1 MSSKKRKTKKKKFTI
16 NKFFVLIAFFG
27 ISFAIT
33 RVSLTAY
40 LSKINYDVEI
50 EKKLIVEQ
58 KKTNESLTM
67 AINELAS
74 LAKIEEVAQ
83 DEGLRYNNKNIKT
96 IKDQS

>member
-1 MSSKKRKTKKKKFTI
+1 MSKRKQKKKKTTF
-16 NKFFVLIAFFG
+16 NKLLTVIVIFV
-27 ISFAIT
+27 ISLSIT

-50 EKKLIVEQ
+50 EKKQITEQ
-58 KKTNESLTM
+58 RKTNESLTM

-96 IKDQS
+96 IKDQN

>member
-1 MSSKKRKTKKKKFTI
+1 MSKRKQIKKKKSGF
-16 NKFFVLIAFFG
+16 NKFATIIVIFI
-27 ISFAIT
+27 ISLAIT

-50 EKKLIVEQ
+50 EKRQISEQ
-58 KKTNESLTM
+58 RKTNESLTM

-96 IKDQS
+96 IKDQN

>member
-1 MSSKKRKTKKKKFTI
+1 MSSKKRKVKKKKSNF
-16 NKFFVLIAFFG
+16 NKLATVIVVFI
-27 ISFAIT
+27 ISLAIT

-50 EKKLIVEQ
+50 EKKQITEQ
-58 KKTNESLTM
+58 RKTNESLTM

-74 LAKIEEVAQ
+74 LAKIEEVAE

>member
-1 MSSKKRKTKKKKFTI
+1 MSSKKRKIKKQKSGF
-16 NKFFVLIAFFG
+16 NKFATIIVVFI
-27 ISFAIT
+27 ISLAIT

-50 EKKLIVEQ
+50 EKKQISEQ
-58 KKTNESLTM
+58 RKTNESLTM